1 MTPQSTLL
9 RLPTGLYELKITGSF
24 THPHW
29 MAFLFSGLAA
39 SGVSVV
45 SGRAM
50 QASSGLWEARLT
62 LDFASVVVRP
72 DTIDYVALALQK
84 PAQTDAR
91 APRLSRF
98 QIARRMDRS
107 LEVTLDGPDQI
118 GFLGRVLGRM
128 SLLMLFPVEME
139 ITTVSGT
146 IRDKIVVRGIG
157 GTAPDESAKTSLETL
172 LSVFTSAV

>member
-1 MTPQSTLL
+1 MTPQSTLT
-9 RLPTGLYELKITGSF
+9 RLPTGLHELKITGNF

-39 SGVSVV
+39 SSVSIV

-50 QASSGLWEARLT
+50 QNAGGQWEARLT
-62 LDFASVVVRP
+62 LDFTSVVVRP
-72 DTIDYVALALQK
+72 ESVDYVALALQK

-91 APRLSRF
+91 APKLTRF
-98 QIARRMDRS
+98 QISRRIDRS

-139 ITTVSGT
+139 ITTISGT

-172 LSVFTSAV
+172 LRVFTTGM